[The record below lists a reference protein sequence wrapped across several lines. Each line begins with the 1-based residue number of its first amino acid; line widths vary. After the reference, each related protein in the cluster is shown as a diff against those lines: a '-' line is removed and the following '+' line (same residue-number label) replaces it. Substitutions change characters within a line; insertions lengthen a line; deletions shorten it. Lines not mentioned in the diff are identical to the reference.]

1 MTQSSVAIVPSPSTS
16 ERRNLL
22 RDALP
27 LSLIRSYAH
36 VDLLGAD
43 NDLIK
48 RTSGSPSSTSSSQ
61 SFWLLRSSSN
71 LVQPR
76 HRLDP
81 SERNARQVL
90 DVISLLVE
98 YGGLLEVMRC
108 LFPLRYGLLSSV
120 PTSCSTRSR
129 TAMGA
134 VPMMSAWRLRQ
145 SRLRS

>member
-1 MTQSSVAIVPSPSTS
+1 MIQPSRAIVPSPSTS

-61 SFWLLRSSSN
+61 SFWLLRSSSK

-81 SERNARQVL
+81 SERNARRVL
-90 DVISLLVE
+90 DVISLLV
-98 YGGLLEVMRC
+98 
-108 LFPLRYGLLSSV
+108 
-120 PTSCSTRSR
+120 
-129 TAMGA
+129 
-134 VPMMSAWRLRQ
+134 
-145 SRLRS
+145 